1 MMWANSMPTTESSRK
16 TLYLI
21 DGSAYI
27 YRAFFALPALNNS
40 QGLQTNAILGFTTP
54 LLKILRERK
63 PAGLVVAFDEQG
75 PTLRRAESKAYK
87 PQRPSM
93 PEGLS
98 AQIPDIHS
106 VV

>member
-1 MMWANSMPTTESSRK
+1 MSTTDSSRK

-40 QGLQTNAILGFTTP
+40 KGLQTNAVYGFMTT

-63 PAGLVVAFDEQG
+63 PDGIVVAFDERG
-75 PTLRRAESKAYK
+75 PTLRQQEFKEYKA
-87 PQRPSM
+87 QRPRC
-93 PEGLS
+93 PT
-98 AQIPDIHS
+98 A
-106 VV
+106 